1 MLYVIRS
8 NQFEAIKI
16 DEFIDSSLQPYWV
29 RNAIQDGR
37 LIINNTSKDN
47 YNVSLFEKDDAQQ
60 QLFYGDYLL
69 LYKNNMIKVLSKTI
83 FQFLFYTNIDDEKN
97 RKEVAKAKAKELIRS
112 DIRQYK
118 KQNLSSSKMK
128 ELIDSS
134 MHDPHS
140 KLVDCVNV
148 LGYRQLHE
156 IILDSLYLC

>member
-8 NQFEAIKI
+8 SQFEAIKI
-16 DEFIDSSLQPYWV
+16 DEFIDSSLQPYWI

-37 LIINNTSKDN
+37 LIINNTSKNN

-69 LYKNNMIKVLSKTI
+69 LYKDNAIKVIPKDI

-97 RKEVAKAKAKELIRS
+97 RKEVAIAKAKELIRS
-112 DIRQYK
+112 DIKQYK
-118 KQNLSSSKMK
+118 KQNLSSNKIK

-140 KLVDCVNV
+140 KLIDCVNA
-148 LGYRQLHE
+148 LGYQRLHE
-156 IILDSLYLC
+156 IILDSLYL